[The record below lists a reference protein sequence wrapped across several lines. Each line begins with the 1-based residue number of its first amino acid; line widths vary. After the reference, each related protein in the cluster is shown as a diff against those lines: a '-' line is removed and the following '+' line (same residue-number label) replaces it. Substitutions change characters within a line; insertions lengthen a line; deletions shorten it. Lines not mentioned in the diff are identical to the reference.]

1 MIKLAKPHPEKVS
14 LEIGK
19 IAVQRAVGDKQKAWS
34 EYIRAMYQST
44 GSLAPRCDAKDFYEW
59 FNKNI
64 ITSTCGFMM
73 VKQPEIAIVIEGG
86 CVSAI
91 ATAGQGITVRVI
103 DLDNKKIGE
112 PDIVKDYTPDV
123 ENMDIAQYT
132 KEIMED

>member
-1 MIKLAKPHPEKVS
+1 MAKSHPEKVI

-19 IAVQRAVGDKQKAWS
+19 LAVQRAEGDKMKAWS

-91 ATAGQGITVRVI
+91 ATAGQGMTVRLI
-103 DLDNKKIGE
+103 DLDLKKIGE
-112 PDIVKDYTPDV
+112 PDIVKDFTPNA
-123 ENMDIAQYT
+123 ENMDIEQYT
-132 KEIMED
+132 KEMMED